1 MKRAVATILIIMLC
15 ITFTVVTFFPRAR
28 AVDVEITYV
37 IPEDHRGVVGEDIL
51 VLGTINSTDG
61 LYQIW
66 FDQDKVVEA
75 NATAN
80 TVNAT
85 FPVPA
90 LPQGNYTITL
100 HDFSLKAN
108 VTTWFYIDTAYYIE
122 AKPTVPLES
131 NEQMQEGSAVEVW
144 VNVTGGQLN
153 KMYFANITVK
163 APSNATHWAL
173 ATLTNVTGTGEGHNT
188 TIVYPTHFSGA
199 MYTNYVGT
207 YTIAFNKTLATDTF
221 IIGLTNFTEYHRYQI
236 VNVRSVGYQPNENA
250 TMKIDFEE
258 ETINSTSTT
267 ASMDGVIIADWK
279 VPSNASLGIY
289 TVNITSTSGLTN
301 KKPPDIQ
308 NFAVPG
314 FDINI
319 TTKGLAGD
327 VAANVTVTISEKEEL
342 LFNITS
348 PSGFIQTELE
358 VGNYTGKAFYKG
370 EKVGDL
376 QINVTEAASFDF
388 NCSLT
393 NLKVSVF
400 AKVDGAEIP
409 IPQVKV
415 DLTSSPENKT
425 SSSDVMGIAVAN
437 LLLPNHAYVL
447 NASRY
452 GVSFNVTSLST
463 LLVNGT
469 AVAWYNVTLIT
480 PQLTLQVNA
489 TKPNGEPI
497 TSVAVKAQELLGGLV
512 YENNTRANGIA
523 VFSCAFGKYTIEV
536 YDADGIK
543 LNETIEDLFQ
553 SKNASIIC
561 RLYDLTVSFRVV
573 DYFGQP
579 IPNVNVTLQRENVAL
594 RSSRTLADGLATFNN
609 VTGGSLLVNT
619 YLFSQMQPEVA
630 EILYVENSTIIEIRL
645 QEYVL
650 LAGFFIQTATLITTI
665 LIVAAILLVL
675 FLEVYRRRR
684 FKSGKIPKPDA
695 E

>member
-1 MKRAVATILIIMLC
+1 MLS
-15 ITFTVVTFFPRAR
+15 ITFIVTTFFPRAK

-37 IPEDHRGVVGEDIL
+37 IPADHHGAVGEDIL
-51 VLGTINSTDG
+51 VIGTINNTDG

-66 FDQDKVVEA
+66 FDQNKVVEA

-122 AKPTVPLES
+122 AKPTVPLAS
-131 NEQMQEGSAVEVW
+131 NEQLQEGSTVEVW

-153 KMYFANITVK
+153 KAYVANITVK
-163 APSNATHWAL
+163 APSNTTHWAL
-173 ATLTNVTGTGEGHNT
+173 ATLTNITDTGEGHNT
-188 TIVYPTHFSGA
+188 TIIYPTHFSGA
-199 MYTNYVGT
+199 TYTNYVGT
-207 YTIAFNKTLATDTF
+207 YTVAFNKTLATDTF

-236 VNVRSVGYQPNENA
+236 VNVKAVGYQPNENA

-267 ASMDGVIIADWK
+267 ASTDGVIITDWN
-279 VPSNASLGIY
+279 VPSNASIGTY
-289 TVNITSTSGLTN
+289 TVNITSTSGSTI

-314 FDINI
+314 FNINI

-327 VAANVTVTISEKEEL
+327 VAANVTVTISEKEEV
-342 LFNITS
+342 LFNLTS
-348 PSGFIQTELE
+348 PTGLIQTELE
-358 VGNYTGKAFYKG
+358 VGNYTGEAFYKG

-376 QINVTEAASFDF
+376 QLNVTETASLDF

-409 IPQVKV
+409 IPQVEL

-425 SSSDVMGIAVAN
+425 SSTDVTGIAVAN

-469 AVAWYNVTLIT
+469 AVAWYNVTLIA
-480 PQLTLQVNA
+480 PQLTLQVNT
-489 TKPNGEPI
+489 TKPNSQPI
-497 TSVAVKAQELLGGLV
+497 SNVTVKARELLGGLV
-512 YENNTRANGIA
+512 YENNTRADGIV
-523 VFSCAFGKYTIEV
+523 VFSCVFGKYTIEV

-543 LNETIEDLFQ
+543 LNETLEELFQ
-553 SKNASIIC
+553 NKNASIIC

-579 IPNVNVTLQRENVAL
+579 ISNVNVTLQRENVAL

-609 VTGGSLLVNT
+609 VTGGSLLVST
-619 YLFSQMQPEVA
+619 YLFDQMQPEVA
-630 EILYVENSTIIEIRL
+630 EVFYVENSTIIEIKL
-645 QEYVL
+645 QEYVI
-650 LAGFFIQTATLITTI
+650 LAGLFIQTATLTTII

-675 FLEVYRRRR
+675 FVEVYRRRR
-684 FKSGKIPKPDA
+684 FKSRKIPKP
-695 E
+695 ETE